1 MSLERTHIDFTV
13 VAAAVTV
20 VESSL
25 EPTLYPY
32 VEQHCN
38 PTGHFVTMKYKYEY

>member
-25 EPTLYPY
+25 EVGSTVGTAEFDIL
-32 VEQHCN
+32 
-38 PTGHFVTMKYKYEY
+38 

>member
-25 EPTLYPY
+25 EPTSEEVVILRDGPI
-32 VEQHCN
+32 
-38 PTGHFVTMKYKYEY
+38 TS